1 VTSIRLP
8 SIAAVSSPSMRVWRL
23 VLFTGT
29 VLGAGALLSK
39 GLIDDGVDPFVVSSL
54 PFLAGGLFAC
64 ALAHRRGE
72 LEPRAFVPAAILG
85 VTSSA
90 APALLF
96 NTGFDYLPAGIV
108 TLIIAIVPVFTAL
121 VAHFMY
127 ADERFNA
134 VKGAGLALAICGV
147 AVLALGPGADGDLS
161 TTGLIATLLGTIC
174 AGSAAAL
181 ARKYAM
187 GFGARALIGPQL
199 AVGGLTALILL
210 PLFGRSVTPDGGFA
224 WWHLPA
230 LIVVLGILS
239 NYFGFRAMLLASE
252 IGTTGQVSTVS
263 YLIPLYGVI
272 GGALIFGDRISANV
286 VIGGAIILAAVGII
300 ARGSR
305 IVVPGIPAAVADR
318 RAPDTTPAP

>member
-1 VTSIRLP
+1 
-8 SIAAVSSPSMRVWRL
+8 MRVWRL

-29 VLGAGALLSK
+29 VLAAGALLSK
-39 GLIDDGVDPFVVSSL
+39 GLIDDGVDPFVVSSI
-54 PFLAGGLFAC
+54 PFIAGGLFAC
-64 ALAHRRGE
+64 AVAQRRGE
-72 LEPRAFVPAAILG
+72 LEAGALVPAAILG

-96 NTGFDYLPAGIV
+96 NTGFEHLPAGIV

-127 ADERFNA
+127 ADERFNI
-134 VKGAGLALAICGV
+134 VKGAGLTLAICGV
-147 AVLALGPGADGDLS
+147 AVLALGPGADSSLS
-161 TTGLIATLLGTIC
+161 STGLIVTLLGTIC
-174 AGSAAAL
+174 AGTGAAL

-187 GFGARALIGPQL
+187 GHGAAALIGPQL
-199 AVGGLTALILL
+199 TVGGLTALLLL
-210 PLFGRSVTPDGGFA
+210 PLFGRSITPDGGFA

-230 LIVVLGILS
+230 LIGFLGLLS
-239 NYFGFRAMLLASE
+239 NYFGFRAMLTASE

-272 GGALIFGDRISANV
+272 GGALVFGDKISANV
-286 VIGGAIILAAVGII
+286 VIGGAVILAAVGII

-305 IVVPGIPAAVADR
+305 VVSLAPVVPSLPDRSPDATAAS
-318 RAPDTTPAP
+318 

>member
-1 VTSIRLP
+1 
-8 SIAAVSSPSMRVWRL
+8 MRVWRL

-29 VLGAGALLSK
+29 VLGAGALMSK

-64 ALAHRRGE
+64 AIAQRRGE

-90 APALLF
+90 APAILF
-96 NTGFDYLPAGIV
+96 NTGFEYLPAGIV

-121 VAHFMY
+121 VAHFMF
-127 ADERFNA
+127 ADERFNV

-147 AVLALGPGADGDLS
+147 AILALGPGADGELS
-161 TTGLIATLLGTIC
+161 TTGLVATLVGTAC

-199 AVGGLTALILL
+199 TIGGLTALILL
-210 PLFGRSVTPDGGFA
+210 PMFGRSLTPDGGYA

-230 LIVVLGILS
+230 LIVFLGVLS

-252 IGTTGQVSTVS
+252 IGTTGQVSTIS

-272 GGALIFGDRISANV
+272 GGALVFGDQISANV
-286 VIGGAIILAAVGII
+286 VLGGAVILAAVGII

-305 IVVPGIPAAVADR
+305 AMPVTPLTAAAADL
-318 RAPDTTPAP
+318 APDPTPAP